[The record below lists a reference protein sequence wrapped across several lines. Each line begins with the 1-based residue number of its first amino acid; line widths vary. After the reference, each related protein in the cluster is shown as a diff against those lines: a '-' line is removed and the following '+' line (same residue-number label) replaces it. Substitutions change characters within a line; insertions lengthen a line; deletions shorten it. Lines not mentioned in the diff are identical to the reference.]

1 MTHLCPKLVYHFS
14 LAPEQQLGLDVFD
27 FEYENIGKFANI
39 LNQAIKTKDY
49 QAEYTKIFET
59 LSLLQSEILNNIDKA
74 TIL

>member
-1 MTHLCPKLVYHFS
+1 MFLTL
-14 LAPEQQLGLDVFD
+14 
-27 FEYENIGKFANI
+27 NI